1 MISLVFSEGRK
12 FLQLHSHSGKPWID
26 IWTFWLLVTLC
37 SIPRS
42 LQYNCSV
49 NGSVWIFIWVINWV
63 MWTQHSLVQ
72 AFLSIPLLWS
82 KRSYWN
88 ISSIIIKFVFL
99 WISEYH
105 TFINIWGKIILLPEI
120 DIVCNHL
127 YHTAKSESECKC
139 LLTSFW
145 MA

>member
-1 MISLVFSEGRK
+1 MICSQRIIDLLFRISYFISLVFSEGRK

-63 MWTQHSLVQ
+63 MLTQHSPSV
-72 AFLSIPLLWS
+72 PLDAIAMVKKVLLKHLQYYNKICVPLNQWVPHFY
-82 KRSYWN
+82 KHLRKNHVTAWN
-88 ISSIIIKFVFL
+88 R
-99 WISEYH
+99 Y
-105 TFINIWGKIILLPEI
+105 
-120 DIVCNHL
+120 C
-127 YHTAKSESECKC
+127 
-139 LLTSFW
+139 
-145 MA
+145 M